1 MCFIGLD
8 HWNILVIEV
17 YARNYTV
24 IALTINQF
32 PIKFQ
37 RWKTRG
43 LKHLVLGGV
52 SQLFNA
58 AHCNFFQQLISCWS
72 HLSSWAEYSSLSPP
86 IYIHIHTG
94 MVIDIQFSTL
104 FGKNYIIFLEIQTF
118 RVQSSIASLQHI
130 LKGIEKRKNF

>member
-58 AHCNFFQQLISCWS
+58 AHCNFFQQFLSCRS
-72 HLSSWAEYSSLSPP
+72 HLSSWAQYSSLSPP

-130 LKGIEKRKNF
+130 LKGIKKRKNF